1 MSDDEYQRAR
11 TIAIR
16 LLSRREQSRSEL
28 IRRLISRDIGNEC
41 AEHLLDQ
48 LAEQDWQSDQRF
60 CENLFETRRN
70 KGYGPIRIR
79 AELEQHRIDPGLIDE
94 VTAQSADEWLERL
107 EQLYRKKYRE
117 PVIDSAKERAKR
129 SRFLNQR
136 GFSSEQIQKL
146 FSNLKNVE

>member
-1 MSDDEYQRAR
+1 MSDEEYQRAR
-11 TIAIR
+11 AIAIR
-16 LLSRREQSRSEL
+16 LLSLREQSRSEL
-28 IRRLISRDIGNEC
+28 IRRLINRDIGNEC
-41 AEHLLDQ
+41 AEQLLDQ

-70 KGYGPIRIR
+70 NGYGPIRIR

-94 VTAQSADEWLERL
+94 VTTRSADEWLERL

-117 PVIDSAKERAKR
+117 SVIDSAKERAKR

>member
-1 MSDDEYQRAR
+1 MSDDECQRAR
-11 TIAIR
+11 SIAIG

-48 LAEQDWQSDQRF
+48 LAEEGWQSDQRF

-70 KGYGPIRIR
+70 NGYGPIRIR

>member
-11 TIAIR
+11 AIAIR
-16 LLSRREQSRSEL
+16 LLSLREQSRSEL
-28 IRRLISRDIGNEC
+28 IRRLINRDIGNEC
-41 AEHLLDQ
+41 AEQLLDQ

-70 KGYGPIRIR
+70 NGYGPIRIR